1 MWLCNSSIGR
11 KVVMSVSGLAL
22 ILFLTFHSSMNLV
35 ALFSAEG
42 YNMICE
48 FLGANWYAVAATLG
62 LAALVVVHIVYAF
75 WLTLQN
81 YRARGKDRYAVT
93 DKPKAVEWAAQNMLV
108 LGIIVVLGMVL
119 HLWNFW
125 YNMMF
130 AELIHQPELGGL
142 HATDGYGYI
151 VQTFSCPVY
160 VVLYVIWLVALW
172 FHLTHGFWSALQ
184 TVGWSGK
191 IWFERWKCIGYI
203 YSTVLILMFLVV
215 VAKFAICGGAFCCA
229 NACCQ

>member
-1 MWLCNSSIGR
+1 MWLCDSSIGR

-22 ILFLTFHSSMNLV
+22 ILFLTFHASMNVV

-48 FLGANWYAVAATLG
+48 FLGANWYAVAATMA
-62 LAALVVVHIVYAF
+62 LAALVAVHIIYAF
-75 WLTLQN
+75 WLTYQN

-93 DKPKAVEWAAQNMLV
+93 DKPKAVEWASQNMLV

-130 AELIHQPELGGL
+130 AELIHQPMMGGI

-151 VQTFSCPVY
+151 VQTFSNPIY
-160 VVLYVIWLVALW
+160 VVLYIIWLVAIW

-184 TVGWSGK
+184 TVGLSGK
-191 IWFERWKCIGYI
+191 IWFERWKCIGYAYVTI
-203 YSTVLILMFLVV
+203 VMLMFLVV
-215 VAKFAICGGAFCCA
+215 VLYFAITGGAFCCGSCA
-229 NACCQ
+229 